1 MRSLGLRV
9 SDVLPASKF
18 YLGRHFL
25 KPMIKEAY
33 VTLFPFVGK
42 EADVP

>member
-1 MRSLGLRV
+1 MDLRV

-33 VTLFPFVGK
+33 VTLFPFAGK
-42 EADVP
+42 AADVP